1 MAREATSSRGAV
13 DLAFVGRAIDQMAVT
28 PMLRYTLVVATLGYL
43 FDSFDNQIVSYVL
56 PVLVRD
62 WKLHPS
68 TIGQIGSAALW
79 GSVVGAYAWGYIS
92 DRWGRVI
99 AFASATLCFALLT
112 GLTALATSVGML
124 LFLRF
129 LAGIGLGGMVAI
141 DGAFIAEY
149 APTRLRSQFIGA
161 VPLAFPLGQFI
172 ATLVALIVIPH
183 YGWRAIFVIGVLPA
197 ALTFAARMRVPE
209 SPRWL
214 VSKGRPAEAVASLQR
229 LGAPNPAADAPA
241 RVHTAPE
248 PAVPPGSFWD
258 LFAPAQLRDTAA
270 VSIMWLANFPYWG
283 FLIWVPT
290 IFFSHYHFSL
300 ARSIT
305 YTLAAT
311 AAGFLGRVWSIWLI
325 NRFGRRPVIAT
336 FAVLT
341 GLMALAFGSVRSE
354 GALLGTAVLFQFF
367 MDTAFLGINVY
378 TPEVF
383 PTRIR
388 ATGCG
393 WAYGLGRILGAIS
406 PLFLGVILQ
415 RNLYGFV
422 WILMCVLMLLAAC
435 GALLGRETQGQSLE
449 QINEAADT
457 GIAVI
462 RPQEA

>member
-1 MAREATSSRGAV
+1 MASESVPGRNAV
-13 DLAFVGRAIDQMAVT
+13 DLTFVGRAIDRMPVT
-28 PMLRYTLVVATLGYL
+28 PMLRYTLIVAMLGYL

-56 PVLVRD
+56 PVLVRE

-99 AFASATLCFALLT
+99 AFASAALCFSVLT
-112 GLTALATSVGML
+112 GLTALATDVGTL
-124 LFLRF
+124 TFLRF
-129 LAGIGLGGMVAI
+129 IAGIGLGGMVAI

-149 APTRLRSQFIGA
+149 APTRLRSMFIGA
-161 VPLAFPLGQFI
+161 VPLSFPLGQFI

-214 VSKGRPAEAVASLQR
+214 VSKGRTAAALGSLER
-229 LGAPNPAADAPA
+229 LGAAAAGAGQAAGGPAGGGAAAPS
-241 RVHTAPE
+241 V
-248 PAVPPGSFWD
+248 SFWE
-258 LFAPAQLRDTAA
+258 LFSPAHRRDTAA
-270 VSIMWLANFPYWG
+270 VSTMWLANFPYWG

-290 IFFSHYHFSL
+290 IFVTVHHFSI

-311 AAGFLGRVWSIWLI
+311 GAGFLGRLWSIGLI
-325 NRFGRRPVIAT
+325 TRFGRRPVIAT

-341 GLMALAFGSVRSE
+341 GLMALAFGAVTSQ

-406 PLFLGVILQ
+406 PLFLGMILQ
-415 RNLYGFV
+415 RNLYGQV
-422 WILMCVLMLLAAC
+422 WTLMCVLMLLSAA
-435 GALLGRETQGQSLE
+435 GALLGRETQGRSLE
-449 QINEAADT
+449 QISELAEAGLPD
-457 GIAVI
+457 V